1 MVKVNKSDGL
11 LTRDGQSGVHIR
23 LNEDEL
29 NALSSLLN
37 THPTLNEDFG
47 VLNELAELLG

>member
-1 MVKVNKSDGL
+1 MADLTHG

-23 LNEDEL
+23 LNADEFI
-29 NALSSLLN
+29 ALCSLFN

>member
-1 MVKVNKSDGL
+1 MAEVDYHRTGDSE
-11 LTRDGQSGVHIR
+11 VHIIS

-37 THPTLNEDFG
+37 AHPTLNEDYS
-47 VLNELAELLG
+47 VLNELAEALG